1 MFGSNFKWIEK
12 QSHNFFYLVCCEIE
26 LFFFLKKISRKQF
39 FKINQTFYVD

>member
-26 LFFFLKKISRKQF
+26 LFFFFF
-39 FKINQTFYVD
+39 FKLVEIFFLK

>member
-12 QSHNFFYLVCCEIE
+12 QSHNFFYWVCCEIE
-26 LFFFLKKISRKQF
+26 LFKKKKISRKQF